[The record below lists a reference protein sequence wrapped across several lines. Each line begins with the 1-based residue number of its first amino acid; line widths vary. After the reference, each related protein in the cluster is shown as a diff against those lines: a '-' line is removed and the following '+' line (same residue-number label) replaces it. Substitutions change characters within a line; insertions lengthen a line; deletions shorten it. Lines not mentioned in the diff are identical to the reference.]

1 MSKEAITIVVAS
13 LVLAFVFGFDD
24 KQPTFN
30 LQHWLVNYA
39 TLVVA
44 AAVIVMVFAVA
55 QKWTARKTDHRATLR
70 LWSLERYGVRRAAEF
85 KRGIPIG
92 AIVSLLLI
100 LMSNGVIR
108 IAAILET
115 KTQTSETARAGRKY
129 ARGTEYEVALINAAG
144 PLMTTFFVLAV
155 KAFAGGTAL
164 GEAVIMMGRHLAL
177 YSLIPLPRLNGL
189 QIYFGSPLL
198 FSSTL
203 LFVVVS
209 FILAPLISPLLALTG
224 AIILAVIML
233 FLHHYYGFVK
243 SK

>member
-1 MSKEAITIVVAS
+1 MSKEAATIIVAS

-24 KQPTFN
+24 KQSTFN
-30 LQHWLVNYA
+30 MQHWLVNYA

-44 AAVIVMVFAVA
+44 AAVVVFLFAVA
-55 QKWTARKTDHRATLR
+55 QKWTARKTDHHATLR

-85 KRGIPIG
+85 KRRVPIG
-92 AIVSLLLI
+92 VLISLLLV
-100 LMSNGVIR
+100 LMSNGIIK
-108 IAAILET
+108 IAAVLQTET
-115 KTQTSETARAGRKY
+115 RTSETKRAGRKY

-144 PLMTTFFVLAV
+144 PLMTTLFVLAV

-164 GEAVIMMGRHLAL
+164 GEAMILVGRHLAL
-177 YSLIPLPRLNGL
+177 YSLIPLPGLNGL

-203 LFVVVS
+203 LFVVIS
-209 FILAPLISPLLALTG
+209 FILAPLISPLLALMA